1 MMVDKK
7 ILIAAV
13 AIAIVAVAVVVVVAD
28 PFGDNGVIDDKD
40 NDHDGTDKTVSLVS
54 EINIDNGTKSA
65 ATDAASR
72 ALCKIDSGQDFTIA
86 LKTDVSG
93 RTVSLAVCDTTVFSD
108 GGKTT
113 FVDSWK
119 AGTDGILS
127 DSDYTMAGGSR
138 TVVVPSDVLSKYND
152 GRHAVRLTIDGEVYM
167 FTIAKPYS
175 IDVWLDDGAGNTTK
189 YTGTGTTIKT
199 AVLGAI
205 NDHDVVFAAN
215 GQVATVD
222 GKGAGSGNRW
232 VIFRWSSPENW
243 ITISDTKAE
252 CHEGMTLALRFS
264 KTVKDEMGNTTYQ
277 APDIE
282 VKYKVYY
289 FVRIQEFFDGTD
301 WLKSLGLS
309 EEDKKKGFWIAG
321 EGSTN
326 NEALADA
333 MIKTFFSNS
342 QVEKK
347 GGSTDKGNYIEYIV
361 DGKDKFFKYGTKP
374 EMYGWFLFF
383 MGLEDTKVGSGGDHG
398 TWMYWNQYSY
408 NPAAKTDDNTDY
420 WDFNQLAFGMYDIS
434 KYRYFGLVLKTSE
447 MEDSYIDLPTPSEIP
462 SGL

>member
-28 PFGDNGVIDDKD
+28 PFGDNDDDETAEKIIPP
-40 NDHDGTDKTVSLVS
+40 VS
-54 EINIDNGTKSA
+54 EIKIDDGTKSA
-65 ATDAASR
+65 ATDVASR
-72 ALCKIDSGQDFTIA
+72 VLCRVDSGQDFTIA

-93 RTVSLAVCDTTVFSD
+93 RTVSLAVCDTSVFSD
-108 GGKTT
+108 GAKTT
-113 FVDSWK
+113 YADSWK

-138 TVVVPSDVLSKYND
+138 TVAVPSDVLSKYND

-175 IDVWLDDGAGNTTK
+175 IYVWLDDGAGNTTK

-222 GKGAGSGNRW
+222 GKGAASGNRW

-289 FVRIQEFFDGTD
+289 FVRIQEEFESTE
-301 WLKSLGLS
+301 WLKNLGLS
-309 EEDKKKGFWIAG
+309 EDDKKAGFWIAG

-333 MIKTFFSNS
+333 MIKAFYSDSN
-342 QVEKK
+342 VEKR
-347 GGSTDKGNYIEYIV
+347 GGSTDEGKYIEYVI
-361 DGKDKFFKYGTKP
+361 DGKEGFYKYGTKP
-374 EMYGWFLFF
+374 DMYGWFLSF
-383 MGLEDTKVGSGGDHG
+383 MGWSDTKKSSGGEYG
-398 TWMYWNQYSY
+398 VWTFWNQYSY
-408 NPAAKTDDNTDY
+408 NPSAKTDADTAY
-420 WDFNQLAFGMYDIS
+420 WDFNQWSFGMYDIS

-447 MEDSYIDLPTPSEIP
+447 MEDSYIDLPTPSKIP